1 MNHSK
6 MRNTFSSM
14 HSLYLSFLCNHDLLP
29 VLKRSHRLFSSHITL
44 LKGNFIHIYVFERR
58 LYAND
63 LIHLQICIS
72 NGLLAISL
80 WMCPTTPQNKSD
92 YLCFLPPSRGLPFKN
107 KNKVYFTIFSILITV
122 LAPWQPSDLLG

>member
-6 MRNTFSSM
+6 MINTFSSM
-14 HSLYLSFLCNHDLLP
+14 HSFYLRFLCMIHL
-29 VLKRSHRLFSSHITL
+29 RSLREAIGSFHPTLHPHRVTSFT
-44 LKGNFIHIYVFERR
+44 FTCR

-72 NGLLAISL
+72 NHLLAISF

-92 YLCFLPPSRGLPFKN
+92 HLCFSPPPPNLPFKN
-107 KNKVYFTIFSILITV
+107 KNKIYFTIFSILINGISTMTA
-122 LAPWQPSDLLG
+122 L